1 MIDARIAL
9 LLAFVVLSTTPPAL
23 TRAMA
28 ESPYPTPTRDG
39 RERILRT
46 GTCPTGYVGKGAFCE
61 ALHQDTSHAFPV
73 IPGKT
78 CPSGTFRSG
87 DACKAFR

>member
-1 MIDARIAL
+1 MIDARMAL
-9 LLAFVVLSTTPPAL
+9 LAMLAALSTASPAL
-23 TRAMA
+23 A
-28 ESPYPTPTRDG
+28 EPTYPTSTSNG

-46 GTCPTGYVGKGAFCE
+46 GACPTGFVGKGTFCE
-61 ALHQDTSHAFPV
+61 ALHQDAPHAFPV

-87 DACKAFR
+87 DACKNFR